1 MKYRR
6 QILTP
11 EVELSF
17 KDICLEIEQKH
28 EIRFLEIGVADEH
41 VHMLVQGIPTM
52 PVTNQDGC
60 HHQEPD
66 RTRDMHKAS
75 LSQEE
80 PLVG

>member
-52 PVTNQDGC
+52 PVTRMVAIIKSLTEREIC
-60 HHQEPD
+60 
-66 RTRDMHKAS
+66 TRHPS
-75 LSQEE
+75 LKKNLLWSS
-80 PLVG
+80 